1 MSQNLRNPSAQ
12 VNSFPT
18 NERLAVM
25 YTAGRNLQARKSADQ
40 GVTNSALLVND
51 TELGVYL
58 ATQPKSAYYFC
69 LTLHLVI
76 SNAAHNFKYSFVAPD
91 GMVIDQNFSRW
102 AGIFYING
110 VIPQVDANQ
119 NNVVAVI
126 SGGATNAWTL
136 LKIEGVVRPEQPGY
150 FGLQWAQATAGASTT
165 TVKAGSSFMAWE
177 ISA

>member
-25 YTAGRNLQARKSADQ
+25 YTAGRNLQARKTSDQ
-40 GVTNSALLVND
+40 IVNNSAVLVND
-51 TELGVYL
+51 TELGIFL
-58 ATQPKSAYYFC
+58 STQPKTAYYFR
-69 LTLHLVI
+69 LTAHLI
-76 SNAAHNFKYSFVAPD
+76 IAAAANNIKYSFVAPD
-91 GMVIDQNFSRW
+91 GMVIDQSFSRW
-102 AGIFYING
+102 AGVFWISG
-110 VIPQVDANQ
+110 VAPQVDANQ

-126 SGGATNAWTL
+126 SGGTTSAWTL
-136 LKIEGVVRPEQPGY
+136 LTVEGVIRPEQPGY
-150 FGLQWAQATAGASTT
+150 FGFQFAQQVAGATNT